1 VTSSSGARMAAEE
14 GERADLN
21 IPAGLKISP
30 DDEIGVF
37 LSALATILRET
48 VSNLERTVSKVS
60 EMVVVQPGK
69 AQRDLV
75 VTLQDFDRLQQE
87 FNTLGDILACLAA
100 GPGEAQAHDDNPVH
114 PGHKAVAAISIA
126 DLKHRSDAR
135 DRERAAGRF
144 RTARVLTCRPM
155 RRRSFIERCRYCRCD
170 EYCSNAARPSAG
182 HS

>member
-1 VTSSSGARMAAEE
+1 MTSSAGACMATEDA
-14 GERADLN
+14 GRTGLT

-30 DDEIGVF
+30 DDEIAVF

-100 GPGEAQAHDDNPVH
+100 GPGETHADDDSSVH

-126 DLKHRSDAR
+126 DLKHRLM
-135 DRERAAGRF
+135 RE
-144 RTARVLTCRPM
+144 
-155 RRRSFIERCRYCRCD
+155 IESALPGDSGLSELDVPPD
-170 EYCSNAARPSAG
+170 EEEVIY
-182 HS
+182 